1 MPIAGQM
8 THPASTDRQRTQRDC
23 RIETFALTQ
32 SRTGHIFELAMKK
45 TLSLATRIGLSFTA
59 ILALLIVITAIGI
72 QRVAFID
79 STLVDVSENAAKVQR
94 YAINFRGSVHNRA
107 IAIRDAVLVT
117 TDLGLEKHLS
127 EVTTLEKAYSDSAAP
142 MDQLFKGASVT
153 AEEVRLLSAI
163 KDIEQQTLKST
174 QAVLSLRRAGDIPGA
189 QALLM
194 RQTSL
199 DYSEWLKRV
208 NALIDYEEASIKA
221 KLGAIQATASQFS
234 TLMLIA
240 TVIALLL
247 SIMLSAVI
255 IRFVKSTL
263 GAEPTEVAL
272 AIQRLAAGDLNQT
285 ISTDYPD
292 SVMGVLKD
300 ALSHL
305 AETIQQVR
313 IAAQEVNHS
322 SAQLSATSSAN
333 NEQISLQTRE
343 AEQVAAAITQMAA
356 TVNEVSGYAAQA
368 ANASR
373 LADIEVESGNQLVA
387 STTLAIERLAITL
400 EQTTDTVNQ
409 VSKHSENIESVIDV
423 INSIATQTN
432 LLALNAA
439 IEAAR
444 AGEHGRGFAVVADE
458 VRSLANRTQQSTE
471 EIREMISTLQ
481 VGTETASRTMRN
493 SCELVSQTVTQTR
506 SAQNALTKI
515 SEQVGAISHMNA
527 QIASASVQQSSV
539 ADDVAQNINRIHG
552 STVQSATGSLQV
564 ATASMELSQL
574 ADRLAAKVAF
584 FSAA

>member
-1 MPIAGQM
+1 
-8 THPASTDRQRTQRDC
+8 
-23 RIETFALTQ
+23 
-32 SRTGHIFELAMKK
+32 MKN
-45 TLSLATRIGLSFTA
+45 TLSLATRIGLSFAA
-59 ILALLIVITAIGI
+59 ILALLVVITAIGM

-79 STLVDVSENAAKVQR
+79 STLGDVSENAAKVQR

-107 IAIRDAVLVT
+107 ISIRDAVLVANDA
-117 TDLGLEKHLS
+117 DLQKHLA
-127 EVTTLEKAYSDSAAP
+127 EIQTLEKAYSDSAAP
-142 MDQLFKGASVT
+142 MDQLFKGPSVT
-153 AEEVRLLSAI
+153 SEEVRLLSDI
-163 KDIEQQTLKST
+163 KAIEQQTLAST
-174 QAVLSLRRAGDIPGA
+174 QAVIALRRAGDIPGA

-194 RQTSL
+194 HQASL

-221 KLGAIQATASQFS
+221 KLGAVQATASQFS

-240 TVIALLL
+240 TGVALLL

-263 GAEPTEVAL
+263 GAEPTDVAL
-272 AIQRLAAGDLNQT
+272 AIERLAAGDLNQT
-285 ISTDYPD
+285 ISTVYPN
-292 SVMGVLKD
+292 SVMGVLKT

-313 IAAQEVNHS
+313 RAAQEVNHS
-322 SAQLSATSSAN
+322 STQLSATSSAN
-333 NEQISLQTRE
+333 NDQISLQTRE
-343 AEQVAAAITQMAA
+343 AEQVATAITQMAA

-368 ANASR
+368 ADASR

-387 STTLAIERLAITL
+387 STTLAIEQLAVTL
-400 EQTTDTVNQ
+400 EQTTSTVNQ
-409 VSKHSENIESVIDV
+409 VSKHSEKIESVIDV
-423 INSIATQTN
+423 INSIAAQTN

-481 VGTETASRTMRN
+481 VGTETASQTMRD
-493 SCELVSQTVTQTR
+493 SCELANQTVVQTHKAQ
-506 SAQNALTKI
+506 SALAKI
-515 SEQVGAISHMNA
+515 SEQVGAISHMNT
-527 QIASASVQQSSV
+527 QIASASSQQNSV
-539 ADDVAQNINRIHG
+539 AEDVAQNINRIHG
-552 STVQSATGSLQV
+552 STVQSATGSRQV
-564 ATASMELSQL
+564 ATASMELAQL
-574 ADRLAAKVAF
+574 ADRLTAKVAF

>member
-1 MPIAGQM
+1 
-8 THPASTDRQRTQRDC
+8 
-23 RIETFALTQ
+23 
-32 SRTGHIFELAMKK
+32 MKK
-45 TLSLATRIGLSFTA
+45 TLSLATRIGLSFAA
-59 ILALLIVITAIGI
+59 ILALLTMITAIGI
-72 QRVAFID
+72 QRVGFID
-79 STLVDVSENAAKVQR
+79 ATLGDVGENAAKVQR

-117 TDLGLEKHLS
+117 SDPDLDTYLSQIKALEQ
-127 EVTTLEKAYSDSAAP
+127 AYADSAAP
-142 MDQLFKGASVT
+142 MDQLFTRASVT
-153 AEEVRLLSAI
+153 GEELRLLTAI
-163 KDIEQQTLKST
+163 KEIEQQTLTST
-174 QAVLSLRRAGDIPGA
+174 QAVISLRRAGDIPAA

-221 KLGAIQATASQFS
+221 KLGAVQETASQFS

-240 TVIALLL
+240 TGIALLL
-247 SIMLSAVI
+247 SITLSAVI

-272 AIQRLAAGDLNQT
+272 AIERLAAGDLNQT
-285 ISTDYPD
+285 ISTDYPK

-300 ALSHL
+300 ALVHL
-305 AETIQQVR
+305 AQTIQQVR
-313 IAAQEVNHS
+313 GAAQEVNHS
-322 SAQLSATSSAN
+322 SIQLSATSSTN
-333 NEQISLQTRE
+333 NDQINLQTHE
-343 AEQVAAAITQMAA
+343 AEQVATAITQMAA
-356 TVNEVSGYAAQA
+356 TVSEVSGYAAQA
-368 ANASR
+368 ADASR
-373 LADIEVESGNQLVA
+373 LADIEVENGNRLVA
-387 STTLAIERLAITL
+387 STAVAIEQLAIMLD
-400 EQTTDTVNQ
+400 QTTGTVNQ
-409 VSKHSENIESVIDV
+409 VSKYSENIGSVIDV
-423 INSIATQTN
+423 INSIASQTN

-481 VGTETASRTMRN
+481 LGTEAASQTMRN
-493 SCELVSQTVTQTR
+493 SCELASQTVTQTR
-506 SAQNALTKI
+506 SAQSALARI

-527 QIASASVQQSSV
+527 QIASASVQQSGV

-552 STVQSATGSLQV
+552 STVQSATGSHQV

-574 ADRLAAKVAF
+574 ADRLTAKVAF
-584 FSAA
+584 FTAA

>member
-1 MPIAGQM
+1 
-8 THPASTDRQRTQRDC
+8 
-23 RIETFALTQ
+23 
-32 SRTGHIFELAMKK
+32 MKK
-45 TLSLATRIGLSFTA
+45 TLSLATRIGLSFAA
-59 ILALLIVITAIGI
+59 ILALLMMITAIGI
-72 QRVAFID
+72 QRVGFID
-79 STLVDVSENAAKVQR
+79 STLGDVSENAAKVQR

-117 TDLGLEKHLS
+117 SDPDLDTYLS
-127 EVTTLEKAYSDSAAP
+127 QINALEKAYADSAAP
-142 MDQLFKGASVT
+142 MDQLFERANVT
-153 AEEVRLLSAI
+153 GEELRLLNAI
-163 KDIEQQTLKST
+163 KEIEQQTLKST
-174 QAVLSLRRAGDIPGA
+174 QAVISLRRAGDIPGA

-221 KLGAIQATASQFS
+221 KLGAVQETASQFS

-240 TVIALLL
+240 TGIALLL
-247 SIMLSAVI
+247 SVTLSAVI

-272 AIQRLAAGDLNQT
+272 AIERLAAGDLNQT
-285 ISTDYPD
+285 ISTDYPK

-300 ALSHL
+300 ALVHL

-313 IAAQEVNHS
+313 RAAQEVNHS
-322 SAQLSATSSAN
+322 SIQLSATSSAN
-333 NEQISLQTRE
+333 NDQINLQTHE

-356 TVNEVSGYAAQA
+356 TVSEVSGYAAQA
-368 ANASR
+368 ADASR
-373 LADIEVESGNQLVA
+373 LADIEVENGNRLVA
-387 STTLAIERLAITL
+387 STAVAIEQLAMTL
-400 EQTTDTVNQ
+400 EQTTGTVNQ
-409 VSKHSENIESVIDV
+409 VSQYSENIESVIDV
-423 INSIATQTN
+423 INSIAAQTN

-471 EIREMISTLQ
+471 EIRQMISTLQ
-481 VGTETASRTMRN
+481 SGTEAASQTMRN
-493 SCELVSQTVTQTR
+493 SCELASQTVTQTR
-506 SAQNALTKI
+506 SAQSALARI

-527 QIASASVQQSSV
+527 QIASASVQQSGV

-552 STVQSATGSLQV
+552 STVQSATGSHQV
-564 ATASMELSQL
+564 ATASRELSQL

-584 FSAA
+584 FTAA

>member
-1 MPIAGQM
+1 MK
-8 THPASTDRQRTQRDC
+8 
-23 RIETFALTQ
+23 
-32 SRTGHIFELAMKK
+32 KK
-45 TLSLATRIGLSFTA
+45 TLSLATRIGLSFA
-59 ILALLIVITAIGI
+59 AVLALLLVITAIGI

-79 STLVDVSENAAKVQR
+79 STLGDVSENAAKVQR

-117 TDLGLEKHLS
+117 SDLDLEKHLS
-127 EVTTLEKAYSDSAAP
+127 EVTILEKAYADSAGP
-142 MDQLFKGASVT
+142 MDQLFQGGSVT
-153 AEEVRLLSAI
+153 SEEVRLLSFI

-174 QAVLSLRRAGDIPGA
+174 QAVISLRKAGDVSGA
-189 QALLM
+189 QTLLM
-194 RQTSL
+194 RETSL

-221 KLGAIQATASQFS
+221 KLGAVQTTASQFS

-292 SVMGVLKD
+292 SVMGVLRN
-300 ALSHL
+300 ALTHL

-322 SAQLSATSSAN
+322 STQLHATSSAN

-343 AEQVAAAITQMAA
+343 AMQVATAITQMAA

-368 ANASR
+368 AEASR
-373 LADIEVESGNQLVA
+373 LADVDVGSGNKLVA
-387 STTLAIERLAITL
+387 STTLAIEQLAVAL
-400 EQTTDTVNQ
+400 EQTTVTVDQ

-423 INSIATQTN
+423 INSIASQTN

-471 EIREMISTLQ
+471 EIRNMISTLQ
-481 VGTETASRTMRN
+481 SGTETASQTMRN
-493 SCELVSQTVTQTR
+493 SCELMSQTVTQTR
-506 SAQNALTKI
+506 SAQSALARI
-515 SEQVGAISHMNA
+515 SEQVASISHMNA

-539 ADDVAQNINRIHG
+539 TDDVAQNINRIHD
-552 STVQSATGSLQV
+552 STVQSGTGSHQV
-564 ATASMELSQL
+564 AIASMELSQL
-574 ADRLAAKVAF
+574 ADRLTAKVAF
-584 FSAA
+584 FTAA

>member
-1 MPIAGQM
+1 
-8 THPASTDRQRTQRDC
+8 
-23 RIETFALTQ
+23 
-32 SRTGHIFELAMKK
+32 MKK
-45 TLSLATRIGLSFTA
+45 PLSLATRIGLSFAA
-59 ILALLIVITAIGI
+59 ILALLVVITAIGI

-79 STLVDVSENAAKVQR
+79 STLGDVSENAAKVQR

-107 IAIRDAVLVT
+107 IAIRDAVLVAN
-117 TDLGLEKHLS
+117 DLDLEKHLT

-142 MDQLFKGASVT
+142 MDQLFKGSSVT
-153 AEEVRLLSAI
+153 GEEVRLLAAI
-163 KDIEQQTLKST
+163 KEIEQQTLKST
-174 QAVLSLRRAGDIPGA
+174 QAVISMRRAGDIPGA

-221 KLGAIQATASQFS
+221 KLGAVQATASQFS

-240 TVIALLL
+240 TGIALLL
-247 SIMLSAVI
+247 SILLSAVI

-272 AIQRLAAGDLNQT
+272 AIERLAAGDLNQA
-285 ISTDYPD
+285 ISTDYPG
-292 SVMGVLKD
+292 SVMGVLKN
-300 ALSHL
+300 ALGHL

-313 IAAQEVNHS
+313 KAAQEVNHS
-322 SAQLSATSSAN
+322 STQLSATSSAN
-333 NEQISLQTRE
+333 NDQISLQTRE
-343 AEQVAAAITQMAA
+343 AEQVATAITQMAA

-368 ANASR
+368 ADASR
-373 LADIEVESGNQLVA
+373 LADIEVESGNRLVA
-387 STTLAIERLAITL
+387 GTTLAIEQLAVAL
-400 EQTTDTVNQ
+400 EQTTGTVNQ

-423 INSIATQTN
+423 INSIASQTN

-471 EIREMISTLQ
+471 EIRVMISTLQ
-481 VGTETASRTMRN
+481 VGTESASQTMRD
-493 SCELVSQTVTQTR
+493 SCELVSQTVAQTR
-506 SAQNALTKI
+506 RAQSALAKI
-515 SEQVGAISHMNA
+515 SEQVGAISDMNA
-527 QIASASVQQSSV
+527 QIASASAQQNSV

-552 STVQSATGSLQV
+552 STVQSANGSRQV
-564 ATASMELSQL
+564 AKASMELAQL
-574 ADRLAAKVAF
+574 ADRLTEKVAF

>member
-1 MPIAGQM
+1 
-8 THPASTDRQRTQRDC
+8 
-23 RIETFALTQ
+23 
-32 SRTGHIFELAMKK
+32 MKK
-45 TLSLATRIGLSFTA
+45 TLSLATRIGLSFAA
-59 ILALLIVITAIGI
+59 ILALLMLITAIGI
-72 QRVAFID
+72 QRVGFID
-79 STLVDVSENAAKVQR
+79 ATLGDVSENAAKVQR

-117 TDLGLEKHLS
+117 SDPDLDTYLSQIKALEQ
-127 EVTTLEKAYSDSAAP
+127 AYADSAAP
-142 MDQLFKGASVT
+142 MDQLFTRASVT
-153 AEEVRLLSAI
+153 GEELRLLTAI
-163 KDIEQQTLKST
+163 KEIEQQTLTST
-174 QAVLSLRRAGDIPGA
+174 QAVISLRRAGDIPAA

-221 KLGAIQATASQFS
+221 KLGAVQETASQFS

-240 TVIALLL
+240 TGIALLL
-247 SIMLSAVI
+247 SVTLSAVI

-272 AIQRLAAGDLNQT
+272 AIERLAAGDLNQT
-285 ISTDYPD
+285 ISTDYPK

-300 ALSHL
+300 ALVHL
-305 AETIQQVR
+305 AQTIQQVR
-313 IAAQEVNHS
+313 GAAQEVNHS
-322 SAQLSATSSAN
+322 SIQLSATSSTN
-333 NEQISLQTRE
+333 NDQINLQTHE
-343 AEQVAAAITQMAA
+343 AEQVATAITQMAV
-356 TVNEVSGYAAQA
+356 TVSEVSGYAAQA
-368 ANASR
+368 ADASR
-373 LADIEVESGNQLVA
+373 LADIEVENGNRLVA
-387 STTLAIERLAITL
+387 STAVAIEQLAIMLD
-400 EQTTDTVNQ
+400 QTTGTVNQ
-409 VSKHSENIESVIDV
+409 VSKYSENIGSVIDV
-423 INSIATQTN
+423 INSIASQTN

-481 VGTETASRTMRN
+481 LGTEAASQTMRN
-493 SCELVSQTVTQTR
+493 SCELASQTVTQTR
-506 SAQNALTKI
+506 SAQSALARI

-527 QIASASVQQSSV
+527 QIASASVQQSGV

-552 STVQSATGSLQV
+552 STVQSATGSHQV

-574 ADRLAAKVAF
+574 ADRLTAKVAF
-584 FSAA
+584 FTAA

>member
-1 MPIAGQM
+1 
-8 THPASTDRQRTQRDC
+8 
-23 RIETFALTQ
+23 
-32 SRTGHIFELAMKK
+32 MKK
-45 TLSLATRIGLSFTA
+45 TLSLATRIGLSFA
-59 ILALLIVITAIGI
+59 AVLALLLLITAIGI

-117 TDLGLEKHLS
+117 TDLDLEKHLS
-127 EVTTLEKAYSDSAAP
+127 EVITLEKAYSDSAAP

-153 AEEVRLLSAI
+153 ADEIRLLSAI
-163 KDIEQQTLKST
+163 KEIERQTLQST
-174 QAVLSLRRAGDIPGA
+174 QVVLALRRAGDIPGA

-194 RQTSL
+194 RQTSM

-221 KLGAIQATASQFS
+221 KLGAVQATASQFS

-272 AIQRLAAGDLNQT
+272 AIRRLAAGDLNQT

-300 ALSHL
+300 ALGHL

-313 IAAQEVNHS
+313 RAAQEVDHS
-322 SAQLSATSSAN
+322 STQLSATSSAN
-333 NEQISLQTRE
+333 NEHISLQTRE
-343 AEQVAAAITQMAA
+343 AEQVATAITQMAA

-368 ANASR
+368 ADASR

-387 STTLAIERLAITL
+387 STTLAIEQLALTL

-423 INSIATQTN
+423 INSIASQTN

-458 VRSLANRTQQSTE
+458 VRSLANRTQRSTE

-481 VGTETASRTMRN
+481 VGTENASRTMRN

-506 SAQNALTKI
+506 SAQIALSRI
-515 SEQVGAISHMNA
+515 SEQVGAISHMNT

-552 STVQSATGSLQV
+552 STVQSATGSRQV

-574 ADRLAAKVAF
+574 ADRLTAKVAF

>member
-1 MPIAGQM
+1 
-8 THPASTDRQRTQRDC
+8 
-23 RIETFALTQ
+23 
-32 SRTGHIFELAMKK
+32 MKK
-45 TLSLATRIGLSFTA
+45 TLSLATRIGLSFAA
-59 ILALLIVITAIGI
+59 ILALLILITTIGI
-72 QRVAFID
+72 HRVAFID
-79 STLVDVSENAAKVQR
+79 STLGDVSENAAKVQR

-117 TDLGLEKHLS
+117 TDLDLAKHLS
-127 EVTTLEKAYSDSAAP
+127 EVSALEKAYSDSAAP

-153 AEEVRLLSAI
+153 GEEVRLLSAI
-163 KDIEQQTLKST
+163 KDIEQQTLNST
-174 QAVLSLRRAGDIPGA
+174 RAVISLRQAGDIPGA

-221 KLGAIQATASQFS
+221 KLGAVQATASQFS

-240 TVIALLL
+240 TGIALLL
-247 SIMLSAVI
+247 SITLSAVL

-263 GAEPTEVAL
+263 GAEPTDVAL
-272 AIQRLAAGDLNQT
+272 VIERLAAGDLNQT
-285 ISTDYPD
+285 ISTEYPG

-300 ALSHL
+300 TLGHL
-305 AETIQQVR
+305 AETIRQVR
-313 IAAQEVNHS
+313 KAAQEVNY
-322 SAQLSATSSAN
+322 SATQLSAASSAN
-333 NEQISLQTRE
+333 NEQTSLQTRE
-343 AEQVAAAITQMAA
+343 AEQVAAAIMQMAA

-368 ANASR
+368 ADASR
-373 LADIEVESGNQLVA
+373 LADTDVGSGNKLVA
-387 STTLAIERLAITL
+387 STTVAIEQLALTL
-400 EQTTDTVNQ
+400 EQTTATVNQ
-409 VSKHSENIESVIDV
+409 VSKHSENIASVIDV
-423 INSIATQTN
+423 INAIASQTN

-481 VGTETASRTMRN
+481 SGTETASQTMRD
-493 SCELVSQTVTQTR
+493 SCELASQTVTQTR
-506 SAQNALTKI
+506 SAQEALARI
-515 SEQVGAISHMNA
+515 SEQVAAISHMNA

-539 ADDVAQNINRIHG
+539 TDEVAENINRIHG
-552 STVQSATGSLQV
+552 STVESANGARQV
-564 ATASMELSQL
+564 AASSIELSDL
-574 ADRLAAKVAF
+574 ADRLTAKVAF